1 MSIPLSACP
10 TKLRAQGAL
19 RVSNGGHAADGLAG
33 CGATCRLFFDAQGAF
48 LTTCGRGWRWEQVL
62 KQQVVS
68 KCEVPEIVTVND
80 SPISG

>member
-1 MSIPLSACP
+1 MSIPLTACP

-33 CGATCRLFFDAQGAF
+33 CGATCRLFFDSQGAF
-48 LTTCGRGWRWEQVL
+48 LTTCGRGWRWGKVL